1 MDFEPWWLIFL
12 PLVFALGW
20 IASRVDI
27 RQMLSENR
35 TLPNSYFKG
44 LNFLLNEEPD
54 RAIDAF
60 VEVAKL
66 DPETTELH
74 FALGSLF
81 RRRGEMERAIRVHQ
95 SLLSR
100 ADLPTVD
107 RENAQHELAQDFL
120 KAGML
125 DRAEQAF
132 EQVLDT
138 RHAVPAIRALIRIY
152 ESEHDWPRA
161 IEAVKRLRA
170 LVDEPV
176 PQLAHYQCE
185 QAVTALS
192 AKPADLRAAGLALD
206 AADHAAASL
215 RGRKEGQASEAR
227 IAMLRA
233 QLAHLDAKPEDER
246 AYLASVLSIA
256 PDYAC
261 LIAADLLECYRRLG
275 QEEEGLE
282 VLIAHYQR
290 YPALDTF
297 NIVFRE
303 LRKQKGLDPAWA
315 FARASL
321 RAHPTLLGLD
331 RLLEAELATR
341 DAQGVSRQAE
351 AAQRPSGGPAAS
363 PVPAEGAGQVTAIP
377 NAEDA
382 TGADLGLLRS
392 LIHKHTQRLDRY
404 SCKVCGFEA
413 RHFYWQCP
421 GCSSWETYE
430 PRRLEEMK

>member
-1 MDFEPWWLIFL
+1 MDFEPWWLIFV
-12 PLVFALGW
+12 PLLFALGW

-35 TLPNSYFKG
+35 SLPNSYFKG

-100 ADLPTVD
+100 SDLPQAD
-107 RENAQHELAQDFL
+107 RENAQHELAHDFL

-138 RHAVPAIRALIRIY
+138 RFAVPAVRALIRIY

-176 PQLAHYQCE
+176 PQLVHYQCE
-185 QAVTALS
+185 RAVAAMTLN
-192 AKPADLRAAGLALD
+192 PPDLIGAAAALD
-206 AADHAAASL
+206 AADHAAAAL
-215 RGRKEGQASEAR
+215 RGGHKGQASEAR

-233 QLAHLDAKPEDER
+233 HLARLDNNPERER
-246 AYLASVLSIA
+246 AYLASVLNSA
-256 PDYAC
+256 PEYAG
-261 LIAADLLECYRRLG
+261 LVAADLLESYRRVG
-275 QEEEGLE
+275 QQSEGLA
-282 VLIAHYQR
+282 VLKAHYSR
-290 YPALDTF
+290 YPSLDTF
-297 NIVFRE
+297 NVVFRE
-303 LRKQKGLDPAWA
+303 LRAQKGHEPAWA
-315 FARASL
+315 FAREAL
-321 RAHPTLLGLD
+321 RAHPSLLGLD
-331 RLLEAELATR
+331 RLLEAELTTQGAPVQVGKPR
-341 DAQGVSRQAE
+341 PEGAGAQL
-351 AAQRPSGGPAAS
+351 
-363 PVPAEGAGQVTAIP
+363 PVPATSAVAADIV
-377 NAEDA
+377 A
-382 TGADLGLLRS
+382 GADLSLLRS

-404 SCKVCGFEA
+404 ACKVCGFEA

-421 GCSSWETYE
+421 GCNSWETYE